1 MKKIEVERKSIL
13 LKPSH
18 NRVLIRPFI
27 PEDSGRREKIIGRVM
42 SLSEKQTIESLK
54 QVLSDFKTRHQDI
67 KSVFRRN
74 FENVRRWTIT
84 DAPFSEE
91 RKLLIGAYFTQEYSL
106 ESAALFNPSIVPHP
120 NQKNLTKG
128 SLRFIL
134 SLRATGEGHISS
146 IVFREGTVSEEGEI
160 TIKEPTPYVDEPERI
175 PNQLYQKDLFSRKLT
190 ELNFFNDFSR
200 NVLSQLP
207 QNFTISE
214 LYEKIER
221 AKYGF
226 QRPGGDIEQ
235 TAKNLL
241 VLAYSNYEV
250 TFEKTQKTS
259 EKAIFP
265 FSPSHSNG
273 IEDARFVMLTEEDGR
288 RLYYA
293 TYTAF
298 DGKTILPQLI
308 ETGDFVS
315 FKFITL
321 NGPAAKNKGLALFP
335 KRINGLYAMLSRQ
348 DNENLFLMYSE
359 NIHFWYDPMIL
370 MRPTYSWEF
379 VQLGNCGSPIETD
392 EGWIVLSHGVG
403 PMRKYC
409 IGAFLLDKEHP
420 EKVIGR
426 LKYPLLEPAENE
438 REGYVPNVVYTCG
451 ALIHGKRLIIP
462 YAMSDY
468 ATSFAAVD
476 VDKLVKAMTSD

>member
-1 MKKIEVERKSIL
+1 MLVERKGLIL
-13 LKPSH
+13 QPSH
-18 NRVLIRPFI
+18 ERVLIRPFI
-27 PEDSGRREKIIGRVM
+27 PENSARREKIISRVM
-42 SLSEKQTIESLK
+42 NLSEKSTSELLK
-54 QVLSDFKTRHQDI
+54 QIIDEFKTRHQDI
-67 KSVFRRN
+67 KSVFRKN
-74 FENVRRWTIT
+74 YENVRRWTIT
-84 DAPFSEE
+84 DMPLSEDRE
-91 RKLLIGAYFTQEYSL
+91 LLIGAYFTQEYSL

-120 NQKNLTKG
+120 NQKNLAKG

-146 IVFREGTVSEEGEI
+146 IVFREGVITENSEI
-160 TIKEPTPYVDEPERI
+160 TIKDPTPFVDEPERI
-175 PNQLYQKDLFSRKLT
+175 PNQIYEKNLFSRKLV
-190 ELNFFNDFSR
+190 ELNFYNDFSK

-207 QNFTISE
+207 ENFTISE
-214 LYEKIER
+214 LDEKIEK
-221 AKYGF
+221 AKHGF
-226 QRPGGDIEQ
+226 QRSGGDIEL
-235 TAKNLL
+235 TARNLL

-250 TFEKTQKTS
+250 TFEKDQKTS

-273 IEDARFVMLTEEDGR
+273 IEDARFVMFSEEDNNN
-288 RLYYA
+288 LYYA

-308 ETGDFVS
+308 ETEDFVS

-335 KRINGLYAMLSRQ
+335 KKINGLYAMLSRQ
-348 DNENLFLMYSE
+348 DNENLFLMYSD
-359 NIHFWYDPMIL
+359 NIHFWYDPKIL
-370 MRPTYSWEF
+370 MKPTYSWEF

-392 EGWIVLSHGVG
+392 QGWIVLSHGVG

-409 IGAFLLDKEHP
+409 IGAFLLDKENP

-426 LKYPLLEPAENE
+426 LKYPLLEPGENE

-451 ALIHGKRLIIP
+451 ALIHRENLIIP

-468 ATSFAAVD
+468 ATGFAV
-476 VDKLVKAMTSD
+476 VEVENLVKAMTSG